1 VLRVAFP
8 HVIRVKLTY
17 VSQLIRLAC
26 VMAVAMAS
34 ILHVAA
40 DFRSVP
46 ADPLAVG
53 AAQSDADRSAAEAIV
68 EACHSCAVEAFFS
81 TGQSLVGTAVAGAIP
96 ASRALHVFT
105 FRQPA
110 TAPPPRTLT

>member
-1 VLRVAFP
+1 
-8 HVIRVKLTY
+8 
-17 VSQLIRLAC
+17 
-26 VMAVAMAS
+26 MAVAMAS

-40 DFRSVP
+40 DFRSAQADTLSVGP
-46 ADPLAVG
+46 ALA
-53 AAQSDADRSAAEAIV
+53 DADRSVAGAAV

-81 TGQSLVGTAVAGAIP
+81 TSQSLVGTAVAGAIP

-105 FRQPA
+105 FRQLA